1 METKGSRTSSQHA
14 RRLPTGHGQRA
25 MTTSE
30 NTAVAFFPS
39 VLDNAFNEKYNPLPL
54 AS

>member
-1 METKGSRTSSQHA
+1 
-14 RRLPTGHGQRA
+14 